1 MSFED
6 VKIGIAFTGSFC
18 TYNKIFPELEKLA
31 EKGAYIQTI
40 FSTAAQTI
48 DSRFGEASEFLD
60 RAKSI
65 TGHDPILSIE
75 GAEPIGPKGLLDIL
89 VILPCTGN
97 TLAKL
102 SHGITDS
109 PVLMA
114 AKAHLRNDKPLV
126 LSLSTNDALGMN
138 LKNIGLVL
146 NVKNIYFVPFGQ
158 DDPVKKP
165 NSMVAHTE
173 LLLPTLEQAM
183 VGRQLQPVIQSPFS
197 NNREP
202 VKPSVPQTAAFL
214 SDDRPERS

>member
-48 DSRFGEASEFLD
+48 DSRFGEAKEFLN

-65 TGHDPILSIE
+65 TGH
-75 GAEPIGPKGLLDIL
+75 EP
-89 VILPCTGN
+89 ILPCTGN

-173 LLLPTLEQAM
+173 LLLPTIEQALS
-183 VGRQLQPVIQSPFS
+183 GHQLQPVIQSPFQ
-197 NNREP
+197 
-202 VKPSVPQTAAFL
+202 SVSAKNV
-214 SDDRPERS
+214 PERS